1 MKALHRDRRMRREQC
16 GGLDQSIG
24 AVTVGEADVV
34 PHGQVVE
41 PRPDGEV
48 CDPAEVAPLGE
59 EVALAQDEPD
69 PHPSVERR
77 LRIADLY
84 LT

>member
-1 MKALHRDRRMRREQC
+1 
-16 GGLDQSIG
+16 
-24 AVTVGEADVV
+24 
-34 PHGQVVE
+34 VVE